1 MKKILL
7 SATAVLM
14 LSTLAAC
21 SGADSD
27 STDASEEKRIAAVEV
42 EEATKGDFSL
52 ERSLFGRT
60 APNQTTPILLQAPGE
75 IDSLEVSNG
84 DEVEED
90 EIIAKIKT
98 QVGTQNIRAPKD
110 GEIANLAAS
119 EGSTVSNEEPFAI
132 VADLETI
139 KVNFTVTADV
149 RNLFEVDK
157 KMTATINNKEY
168 EASISSISTMP
179 DDSGLYP
186 VEAIVENEEKE
197 ILPGMVAELAVPE
210 KRLKDAVIIPTASI
224 VEEDDETYV
233 YIVEDNLARKQAVT
247 VVETQ
252 SVESAIKGE
261 VKQGDQLV
269 VTGQLTLSDGVQV
282 NVVKGE
288 SK

>member
-42 EEATKGDFSL
+42 EEATKGDFTL